1 MRKHIPNTIT
11 LMNLLCG
18 SLGVIFTLKGQP
30 QTAFLLMLGASVFDW
45 CDGLAARLLGAYSDI
60 GKELDSLCDMVSFGL
75 LPALML
81 CCAMAASNP
90 CTVLSY
96 VPLFIALMSALR
108 LAKFNIDERQ
118 HESFLG
124 LPTPACAILCGALAS
139 FIDAAPE
146 SWLAGLASSYWFIP
160 VLSLCLG
167 LLLVSEIPMFSFKFG
182 KGIHSDKATAITR
195 IVFLSLSV
203 LSIPAVLLAGLHWP
217 LIPLLV
223 FVLYILINIILAITR
238 RNNSVA

>member
-81 CCAMAASNP
+81 CCAMARRISHRTRCSAKIRLGSMP
-90 CTVLSY
+90 
-96 VPLFIALMSALR
+96 IAA
-108 LAKFNIDERQ
+108 
-118 HESFLG
+118 
-124 LPTPACAILCGALAS
+124 
-139 FIDAAPE
+139 
-146 SWLAGLASSYWFIP
+146 
-160 VLSLCLG
+160 
-167 LLLVSEIPMFSFKFG
+167 
-182 KGIHSDKATAITR
+182 
-195 IVFLSLSV
+195 
-203 LSIPAVLLAGLHWP
+203 
-217 LIPLLV
+217 
-223 FVLYILINIILAITR
+223 
-238 RNNSVA
+238 